1 MRDVSGG
8 SHPRVTYCFEMYDY
22 WVVVFTF
29 DRGLFGFSIEQGRRS
44 VGVLESGQ
52 ADLSLD
58 DIPAIV
64 RELDSRVRLR
74 IPDKYLEWYE
84 RQR

>member
-1 MRDVSGG
+1 
-8 SHPRVTYCFEMYDY
+8 MYDY

-29 DRGLFGFSIEQGRRS
+29 YRGLFGFSIEQGRRS
-44 VGVLESGQ
+44 VGVLEFGQ
-52 ADLSLD
+52 ADVSLD
-58 DIPAIV
+58 DLPAIV

-84 RQR
+84 QQR